1 MSEDISEDPDP
12 CDTTRPASNT
22 TEKIYMN
29 EVPKRSQRKAGHC
42 NSQDNSGGHHCC
54 CKLAVVLVCVLLLA
68 VTIALRITTLNFSR
82 AEKAQV
88 KIQYNNLN
96 ADKNHLEER
105 NANLTHDKSQL
116 EAELSAMTG
125 ERDELQ
131 RRLSELGE
139 YSLEEKNAN
148 LTHDKSQPE
157 TELSAMTGERDELQR
172 RLSELE
178 SHDMKTIKQHAVD
191 VTLDPDTANPYLIL
205 SADGKQVKH
214 GDTRQNVPDTPKRFN
229 RYSIVLGKEGF
240 SSGKFYYE
248 VQVKGKIRWDIG
260 VAKESINRKGQI
272 SLSPNSGYWVIWLKD
287 GTYEALAGSSVPL
300 SLKGKPQRVGVFVDY
315 DAGLVSFYDADCWH
329 DIYSF
334 TNVSF
339 TEKIYPFF
347 SPGLNH
353 GGRNS
358 APLIISPD

>member
-1 MSEDISEDPDP
+1 MFS
-12 CDTTRPASNT
+12 
-22 TEKIYMN
+22 
-29 EVPKRSQRKAGHC
+29 
-42 NSQDNSGGHHCC
+42 SGC

-82 AEKAQV
+82 AEKAQ
-88 KIQYNNLN
+88 
-96 ADKNHLEER
+96 LEER

-131 RRLSELGE
+131 RRLSELV
-139 YSLEEKNAN
+139 N
-148 LTHDKSQPE
+148 
-157 TELSAMTGERDELQR
+157 
-172 RLSELE
+172 
-178 SHDMKTIKQHAVD
+178 
-191 VTLDPDTANPYLIL
+191 VTLDPDTANPHLIL

-229 RYSIVLGKEGF
+229 YFANVLGKEGF

-248 VQVKGKIRWDIG
+248 VQVKGKIRWILG
-260 VAKESINRKGQI
+260 VAKESIQRKG
-272 SLSPNSGYWVIWLKD
+272 STGTSPKNAYWAIMLED
-287 GTYEALAGSSVPL
+287 GTYEARAVPSVPL

-329 DIYSF
+329 HIYSF

-339 TEKIYPFF
+339 PEKIYPFF
-347 SPGLNH
+347 CTWGND
-353 GGRNS
+353 NS
-358 APLIISPD
+358 APLIISPVYNCPIN